1 MNNKYF
7 YGSHLTERK
16 FRQIIQLF
24 CIDMEAKKVAEITG
38 VSRQSINRIFHA
50 TRQRIIDMCEQNS
63 PPIDGEFEVYG
74 SFCRLK
80 KGYYVSIGHFAG

>member
-16 FRQIIQLF
+16 FRQIIKLF

-38 VSRQSINRIFHA
+38 VSRQSINRIFNA
-50 TRQRIIDMCEQNS
+50 TIYIYCSIITPFPTPNQS
-63 PPIDGEFEVYG
+63 L
-74 SFCRLK
+74 SL
-80 KGYYVSIGHFAG
+80 SII